1 MAASS
6 GDQNS
11 FARRKAKFNPTVL
24 VKLSSLSEMMKK
36 EEEEGRFAEE
46 KAPLSRSK
54 SQNGKEQQARYSRK
68 DIKRKCISREK
79 HKKKKPKRKKG
90 ERLWDEE

>member
-24 VKLSSLSEMMKK
+24 VKLSSLSEMTKK

-46 KAPLSRSK
+46 KAPPSRSR
-54 SQNGKEQQARYSRK
+54 SPNGKEQQARYSRK
-68 DIKRKCISREK
+68 ELKRKCVSREK
-79 HKKKKPKRKKG
+79 HKKKPKRKKG
-90 ERLWDEE
+90 ERLRDEE